1 MIVHRVS
8 NEHVREYHVQV
19 VDRLEDSNCLVDAD
33 GSAMLNSND
42 CVMGRMELSKLVVDL
57 RYLVSMN
64 RKVSIR
70 FVKLLSI
77 VVGHQHRLAM
87 EMALAPAL
95 DVLNEREE
103 MEWWTENL
111 VQQIV

>member
-42 CVMGRMELSKLVVDL
+42 CVMGRNWELSKN
-57 RYLVSMN
+57 LVSMN

-77 VVGHQHRLAM
+77 VVGHQHHLAM
-87 EMALAPAL
+87 EMALVPVL